1 MLSKWWKKNNG
12 HQEGTSE
19 CCVGNLAGSGKGNPV
34 LVNGDGVSIVGPA
47 VNTAAMAPHNK
58 KNNLVWKSFS
68 ILRAFQHSD
77 ECLTSH
83 ELSRRANLPKAS
95 CHRLVQTLEE
105 VGAIVRGANGR
116 YRLGMLLS
124 SLSQNVAV
132 KDLLREVGRPLLV
145 DLSARLDMT
154 IHLGMLEN
162 DMVYYLSKIATPTSF
177 VSHTRSGARLEA
189 YCSGLGKVLL
199 AALQED
205 ELESFILEGKL
216 VALTP
221 HTITDRS
228 ALRQELDKV
237 RRRGFAVDDC
247 EARIDTRCVAV
258 PVRDLSG
265 KVVAAI
271 SATGN
276 ARMVTLNQI
285 PPIHGELLRT
295 AQKFS
300 EKLFDGARR

>member
-1 MLSKWWKKNNG
+1 VEGDSVLWNG
-12 HQEGTSE
+12 E
-19 CCVGNLAGSGKGNPV
+19 
-34 LVNGDGVSIVGPA
+34 DVSIAGPA
-47 VNTAAMAPHNK
+47 ATTAAIASHNK
-58 KNNLVWKSFS
+58 KNNLVWKCFS
-68 ILRAFQHSD
+68 ILRAFRHPN
-77 ECLTSH
+77 ECLTSQ

-116 YRLGMLLS
+116 YRLGMLVLF
-124 SLSQNVAV
+124 LSQNVAV
-132 KDLLREVGRPLLV
+132 KELLREVGRPLLV
-145 DLSARLDMT
+145 NLSARLNMT

-162 DMVYYLSKIATPTSF
+162 DMVYYLSKVATPTSF
-177 VSHTRSGARLEA
+177 ASHTRSGALLEA

-199 AALQED
+199 AALQEE
-205 ELESFILEGKL
+205 ELESFILEGEL

-237 RRRGFAVDDC
+237 RRQGFAVDDC

-258 PVRDLSG
+258 PVRDPSG
-265 KVVAAI
+265 KVIAAI

-276 ARMVTLNQI
+276 AQMVTLNQVTF
-285 PPIHGELLRT
+285 IHGELLCT
-295 AQKFS
+295 AQQFS

>member
-1 MLSKWWKKNNG
+1 VLWNS
-12 HQEGTSE
+12 EGM
-19 CCVGNLAGSGKGNPV
+19 
-34 LVNGDGVSIVGPA
+34 SIVDPA
-47 VNTAAMAPHNK
+47 ASTAAVASHNK
-58 KNNLVWKSFS
+58 KNNLIWKSFS
-68 ILRAFQHSD
+68 ILRAFQHPS

-105 VGAIVRGANGR
+105 VGVIVRSANGR

-132 KDLLREVGRPLLV
+132 KELLREVGRPLLV

-162 DMVYYLSKIATPTSF
+162 DMVYYLSKVATPTSF
-177 VSHTRSGARLEA
+177 VTHTRSGARLEA

-205 ELESFILEGKL
+205 ELESFILEGEL

-221 HTITDRS
+221 HTITDRI

-237 RRRGFAVDDC
+237 RREGFAVDDC

-258 PVRDLSG
+258 PVRDPGG

-276 ARMVTLNQI
+276 AQVVTSDQI
-285 PPIHGELLRT
+285 PFIRGEILRT
-295 AQKFS
+295 ARRFS

>member
-1 MLSKWWKKNNG
+1 VLWNG
-12 HQEGTSE
+12 EG
-19 CCVGNLAGSGKGNPV
+19 
-34 LVNGDGVSIVGPA
+34 VNIVGPA
-47 VNTAAMAPHNK
+47 ADTAAAAAHNK
-58 KNNLVWKSFS
+58 KNNLVLKSFS
-68 ILRAFQHSD
+68 ILRAFQHPG

-132 KDLLREVGRPLLV
+132 KELLREVGRPLLV

-162 DMVYYLSKIATPTSF
+162 DMVYYLSKFATPTSF

-199 AALQED
+199 SALQED
-205 ELESFILEGKL
+205 ELESFILEGEL

-221 HTITDRS
+221 HTITDRI
-228 ALRQELDKV
+228 ALRKELDKV
-237 RRRGFAVDDC
+237 RRQGFAVDDC

-271 SATGN
+271 SATGSSQ
-276 ARMVTLNQI
+276 MVTLDQI
-285 PPIHGELLRT
+285 PFIQGEILRS
-295 AQKFS
+295 ARQFS

>member
-1 MLSKWWKKNNG
+1 MLRNR
-12 HQEGTSE
+12 EE
-19 CCVGNLAGSGKGNPV
+19 AGAPANAF
-34 LVNGDGVSIVGPA
+34 GDSATHG
-47 VNTAAMAPHNK
+47 K
-58 KNNLVWKSFS
+58 KNNLIWKGFS
-68 ILRAFQHSD
+68 ILKAFRHPS

-83 ELSRRANLPKAS
+83 EISRRSNIPKAS

-116 YRLGMLLS
+116 YRLGMLL
-124 SLSQNVAV
+124 LFLAQNVAV
-132 KDLLREVGRPLLV
+132 KDLLREVGRPLLA
-145 DLSARLDMT
+145 DLSARLNMT

-162 DMVYYLSKIATPTSF
+162 DMVYYLSKVGTPTSF
-177 VSHTRSGARLEA
+177 ASHTRSGALLEA

-205 ELESFILEGKL
+205 ALESFILEGEL

-221 HTITDRS
+221 HTITDRG

-237 RRRGFAVDDC
+237 RRQGFAIDDC

-258 PVRDLSG
+258 PVRDQG
-265 KVVAAI
+265 GTVIAAI

-276 ARMVTLNQI
+276 AQLVSMNDVAFIR
-285 PPIHGELLRT
+285 GELLVT
-295 AQKFS
+295 ARQFS
-300 EKLFDGARR
+300 ERLFGAA

>member
-1 MLSKWWKKNNG
+1 VLWNG
-12 HQEGTSE
+12 ED
-19 CCVGNLAGSGKGNPV
+19 A
-34 LVNGDGVSIVGPA
+34 SIAGPA
-47 VNTAAMAPHNK
+47 ATAAAMASHNK
-58 KNNLVWKSFS
+58 KNNLVWKCFS
-68 ILRAFQHSD
+68 ILRAFRHPN

-124 SLSQNVAV
+124 CLSQNVAV
-132 KDLLREVGRPLLV
+132 KELLREVGRPLLV

-162 DMVYYLSKIATPTSF
+162 DMVYYLSKVATPTSF
-177 VSHTRSGARLEA
+177 VTHTRSGARLEA

-205 ELESFILEGKL
+205 ELESFILEGEL

-221 HTITDRS
+221 HTITDRG

-237 RRRGFAVDDC
+237 RRQGFAVDDC

-265 KVVAAI
+265 SVIAAI

-276 ARMVTLNQI
+276 AQMMTLTHI
-285 PPIHGELLRT
+285 PFIQGEILCT
-295 AQKFS
+295 ARKFS

>member
-1 MLSKWWKKNNG
+1 MLWNG
-12 HQEGTSE
+12 EDTRI
-19 CCVGNLAGSGKGNPV
+19 A
-34 LVNGDGVSIVGPA
+34 GPA
-47 VNTAAMAPHNK
+47 DTSAALASHNK

-68 ILRAFQHSD
+68 ILCAFRHPH

-105 VGAIVRGANGR
+105 VGAIVRGASGR

-124 SLSQNVAV
+124 CLSQNVAV
-132 KDLLREVGRPLLV
+132 KELLREVGRPLLL
-145 DLSARLDMT
+145 DLAIRLDMT

-162 DMVYYLSKIATPTSF
+162 GMVDYLSKVATPTSF
-177 VSHTRSGARLEA
+177 ASHTRSGARLEA

-205 ELESFILEGKL
+205 ELESFILEGEL

-228 ALRQELDKV
+228 ALLQELVKV
-237 RRRGFAVDDC
+237 RRQGFAVDDC

-258 PVRDLSG
+258 PVRDLSD
-265 KVVAAI
+265 KVISAI

-276 ARMVTLNQI
+276 AQTVTSDQI
-285 PPIHGELLRT
+285 PFIHRELLRT
-295 AQKFS
+295 AGLFS

>member
-1 MLSKWWKKNNG
+1 VLWNG
-12 HQEGTSE
+12 E
-19 CCVGNLAGSGKGNPV
+19 
-34 LVNGDGVSIVGPA
+34 DMSIASPGA
-47 VNTAAMAPHNK
+47 TAAAVASHNK
-58 KNNLVWKSFS
+58 KNNLVWKCFS
-68 ILRAFQHSD
+68 ILRAFRHPN

-83 ELSRRANLPKAS
+83 ELSRRTNLPKAS

-124 SLSQNVAV
+124 CLSQNVAV
-132 KDLLREVGRPLLV
+132 KELLREVGRPLLV

-162 DMVYYLSKIATPTSF
+162 DMVYYLSKVATPTSF
-177 VSHTRSGARLEA
+177 VTHTRSGARLEA

-205 ELESFILEGKL
+205 ELESFILEGEL

-237 RRRGFAVDDC
+237 RRQGFAVDDC

-265 KVVAAI
+265 SVIAAI

-276 ARMVTLNQI
+276 AQMMTLNRI
-285 PPIHGELLRT
+285 PFIQGEILRT
-295 AQKFS
+295 ARKFS
-300 EKLFDGARR
+300 EKLFDGTRR